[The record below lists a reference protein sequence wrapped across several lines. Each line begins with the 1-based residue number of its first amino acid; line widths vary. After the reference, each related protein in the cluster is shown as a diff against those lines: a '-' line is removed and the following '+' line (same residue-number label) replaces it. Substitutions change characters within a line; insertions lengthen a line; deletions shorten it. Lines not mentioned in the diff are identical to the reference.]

1 MKKLIASKAAAAIA
15 QGRLKTTKPK
25 RAGVFRRPHIH
36 VRRKSGQTVQIRQK
50 SMQALDKVGN

>member
-1 MKKLIASKAAAAIA
+1 MKKLIALKAAATIA
-15 QGRLKTTKPK
+15 QGRLKTTKPG

-50 SMQALDKVGN
+50 SMQTLDKVGN